1 LVEKVVILTEAE
13 NMEKQPEN
21 IRDDDFSKLKVSLES
36 YQSFYCIGDVITI
49 ESVVKRHE
57 MIRNKK

>member
-1 LVEKVVILTEAE
+1 MVEKDVILTEAE
-13 NMEKQPEN
+13 NMEKQPDD
-21 IRDDDFSKLKVSLES
+21 IRDGEYSQLKESLES
-36 YQSFYCIGDVITI
+36 HQYFYCIGDILTI